1 MGPSDLIKTKNLANT
16 RMLIDQFIWQVKTF
30 KILANKLSISLIR
43 HDDDISI
50 ICCTCEPETLY
61 FQGLI
66 FKSNVPI

>member
-16 RMLIDQFIWQVKTF
+16 RILIDQFIWQVKTF

-50 ICCTCEPETLY
+50 ICCTCEPKTLY
-61 FQGLI
+61 FQRLI